1 MCNQEFQSWF
11 LSLTPEGQSFP
22 WITEKGSLCL
32 WSNELVSDRDSRIRK
47 AKWVG
52 HYEYQGN
59 GGVTVLSWRI
69 WAKYRKSLEELQHL
83 ESKRLMKLIVRAAVK
98 GLWHYSSDTCK
109 RVLAGFKGKQLKP
122 SYPIHPSRTDSSSL
136 RAPAGL
142 CLEQSIA
149 HLLTILCCLM
159 ACRGPWKS
167 AKYLGLSSLIT
178 HLVFS
183 PFSRPWTDIM
193 ATLKVTDISHSS
205 YSRKMCCNITF
216 SFTIV

>member
-11 LSLTPEGQSFP
+11 LSLPPEGQSFP

-47 AKWVG
+47 ARWVG

-69 WAKYRKSLEELQHL
+69 WAEYRKSLEELQHL
-83 ESKRLMKLIVRAAVK
+83 ASKRLMKLIVRAAVK
-98 GLWHYSSDTCK
+98 GLWHYFSDTCK
-109 RVLAGFKGKQLKP
+109 RVLAGFKGETTQAKLSNP
-122 SYPIHPSRTDSSSL
+122 SFQNRLIIIKGPCWSLSRTVHCPSSDNIML
-136 RAPAGL
+136 PHGL
-142 CLEQSIA
+142 QGTMGECQVS
-149 HLLTILCCLM
+149 
-159 ACRGPWKS
+159 
-167 AKYLGLSSLIT
+167 GLSSLIT

-183 PFSRPWTDIM
+183 PFSQPWTDIM